1 MRTFRKLGFFI
12 VELLT
17 MTREKKEKEES
28 GLVENLSAVGQMIVG
43 EIEAVGGILTGDP
56 LTRAEG
62 EFNVEVGSLHQ
73 ESNKV
78 LTAIEDNEKVSRDEL
93 TESGKDDSVE

>member
-1 MRTFRKLGFFI
+1 
-12 VELLT
+12 
-17 MTREKKEKEES
+17 MTDETKEKEES
-28 GLVENLSAVGQMIVG
+28 GLGENLSAIGQMIVG

-56 LTRAEG
+56 VTRAEG

-78 LTAIEDNEKVSRDEL
+78 LTAIEGNEKISREESN
-93 TESGKDDSVE
+93 ESGKDKSVE